1 MADEVWDMVTVEH
14 GAIAVVARDD
24 GIIRIC
30 FKCSADEVSIAIKN
44 FYPRAKQEPTLLI
57 EEGLKQLLEYFR
69 AERRSF
75 DVPLANDSL
84 TPFAR
89 KVQRE
94 LLKVPYGSVIS
105 YGELAAKA
113 GSPKAA
119 RAVGGVMASNPFPLI
134 VPCHRVV
141 NADGRIGHYSA
152 AHGTST
158 KIWLIDFE
166 SRIAGI

>member
-1 MADEVWDMVTVEH
+1 MADELWNMLSLEQGSV
-14 GAIAVVARDD
+14 AVVERDD
-24 GIIRIC
+24 RVIRIC
-30 FKCSADEVSIAIKN
+30 FKCSADEVSSTIN
-44 FYPRAKQEPTLLI
+44 SVYPGAKQASTLLI
-57 EEGLKQLLEYFR
+57 QDSLKQLLEYFR
-69 AERRSF
+69 DDRYTF
-75 DVPLANDSL
+75 NVPLANDSL

-113 GSPKAA
+113 GSPRAA

-152 AHGTST
+152 AHGSKT
-158 KIWLIDFE
+158 KTWLLEFE
-166 SRIAGI
+166 GRAV

>member
-1 MADEVWDMVTVEH
+1 MADELWDMLSFEQGIV
-14 GAIAVVARDD
+14 AVVARDD
-24 GIIRIC
+24 RIIRIC
-30 FKCSADEVSIAIKN
+30 FKCSVDEVSSTIKN
-44 FYPRAKQEPTLLI
+44 FYPGAKKASTLLI
-57 EEGLKQLLEYFR
+57 QDCLKQLVGYFR
-69 AERRSF
+69 DDRCTF
-75 DVPLANDSL
+75 NVPLANDSL

-105 YGELAAKA
+105 YGQLAAKA
-113 GSPKAA
+113 GSPRAA

-152 AHGTST
+152 AHGSKT
-158 KIWLIDFE
+158 KAWLLE
-166 SRIAGI
+166 LEGRAV

>member
-1 MADEVWDMVTVEH
+1 M
-14 GAIAVVARDD
+14 
-24 GIIRIC
+24 
-30 FKCSADEVSIAIKN
+30 
-44 FYPRAKQEPTLLI
+44 
-57 EEGLKQLLEYFR
+57 
-69 AERRSF
+69 
-75 DVPLANDSL
+75 PLANDSL

-113 GSPKAA
+113 GSPRAA
-119 RAVGGVMASNPFPLI
+119 RAVGGVMSSNPFPLI

-152 AHGTST
+152 AHGSKT
-158 KIWLIDFE
+158 KAWLLELE
-166 SRIAGI
+166 SRAVSS